1 MKGLMVGLALV
12 ISFFILSGIGS
23 AQGPGYGPG
32 MMGGG
37 WGGSYCPYCGAY
49 QGPRGGYGMGP
60 GMMGGYGGWGHGYGM
75 GPGMMYGRGPG
86 YGRYGQGVPSEGCQ
100 KFLDETAALRKEL
113 HNKRYEYFEAVRNP
127 KAKPEDVAKQEKEIR
142 DLQEKIYA
150 KNPEGCWW

>member
-1 MKGLMVGLALV
+1 MKTLIFGTVILFLAIV
-12 ISFFILSGIGS
+12 ATAF

-60 GMMGGYGGWGHGYGM
+60 GMMGGYGGWGGGYGM
-75 GPGMMYGRGPG
+75 GPGMMGGWGRG
-86 YGRYGQGVPSEGCQ
+86 YGQGVPSEGCQ
-100 KFLDETAALRKEL
+100 KFLDDTAGLRKEL
-113 HNKRYEYFEAVRNP
+113 HNKRYEYFETVRNS

-142 DLQEKIYA
+142 DLQAKIYA

>member
-1 MKGLMVGLALV
+1 MKKLMVGCVLV
-12 ISFFILSGIGS
+12 MSFFILSGIAY

-60 GMMGGYGGWGHGYGM
+60 GMMGGYGGWGPGYGV
-75 GPGMMYGRGPG
+75 GPGMMHGGGRG
-86 YGRYGQGVPSEGCQ
+86 YGQGAPSVGCQ
-100 KFLDETAALRKEL
+100 KFLDDTAGLRKDL
-113 HNKRYEYFEAVRNP
+113 HNKRYEYFEALRNP
-127 KAKPEDVAKQEKEIR
+127 KANPEDIAKQEKDIR

-150 KNPEGCWW
+150 KNPENCWW